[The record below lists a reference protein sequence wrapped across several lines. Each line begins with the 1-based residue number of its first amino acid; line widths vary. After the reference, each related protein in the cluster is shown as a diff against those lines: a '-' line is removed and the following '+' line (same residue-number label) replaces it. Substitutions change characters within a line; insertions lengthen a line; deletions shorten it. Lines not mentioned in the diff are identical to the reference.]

1 MSQVTPPHIGKL
13 YEPDSPFFVRWN
25 RRQFSV
31 YMRSPGPRRSPR
43 GHNTPTPPDE
53 WIKIIFGNCAEC
65 GSCGPVYLH
74 CECGGMYVYYKVLIG
89 GHFLHHKV
97 HPIVWAHE
105 TNKPCRLP
113 NDPVEFGH
121 MFLEQN
127 LSPRPNNREAP
138 FPDMHC
144 MPTIEWTATILQSL
158 QNRRTDVSRTHEMVY
173 IDNPNNNDERPYAI
187 IRRIE

>member
-13 YEPDSPFFVRWN
+13 YEPDSPFFVRWDGDK
-25 RRQFSV
+25 FFV
-31 YMRSPGPRRSPR
+31 YMRQTGLRRSPR
-43 GHNTPTPPDE
+43 GHNTPTPPVVAAHLV
-53 WIKIIFGNCAEC
+53 IGNCIEC
-65 GSCGPVYLH
+65 GTCGPIYLH
-74 CECGGMYVYYKVLIG
+74 CTCGGMYVYHQVLING
-89 GHFLHHKV
+89 RDLHHKV
-97 HPIVWAHE
+97 HPILWAHE
-105 TNKPCRLP
+105 ANKPCRLP

-127 LSPRPNNREAP
+127 LSPRPNNREEP

-144 MPTIEWTATILQSL
+144 IPTLLSVECAIQSR
-158 QNRRTDVSRTHEMVY
+158 QNMRMDVSRTHEMVY